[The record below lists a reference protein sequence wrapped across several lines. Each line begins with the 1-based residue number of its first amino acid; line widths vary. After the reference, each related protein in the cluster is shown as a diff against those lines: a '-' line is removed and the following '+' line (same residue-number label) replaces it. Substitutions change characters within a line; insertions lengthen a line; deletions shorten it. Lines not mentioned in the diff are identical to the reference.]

1 MDQID
6 NLQPYFRKYCCINSP
21 LTMSL
26 FIRSLL
32 TFSLTISSWTIV
44 STKSKEPI
52 LDLSQLKL
60 IGEVDERYQSVNV
73 EMCEVV
79 GGEFWIPYHLIDT
92 ARVKKEGLAALKRK
106 IDPID
111 LYNTKL
117 RKLTEA
123 LGPMYIRVSGTW
135 ANTAY
140 FQNDDQPKLTQAPA
154 GYENVLT
161 RKEWKGVIDFVN
173 TFDNELV
180 TSFAISEGMRDESG
194 NWTPAQIQPLVE
206 YTSSL
211 GGKIAAA
218 EMFNEPSHASYGGAP
233 KGYDPARY
241 AKDFISF
248 SAYVKKEIPDMKIMG
263 PGSTGEGGI
272 LGEIHE
278 MATDKILSQNP
289 KPEFDIFSYHYY
301 GGVSQRCRGN
311 LDPKD
316 ALSHDW
322 LSRTELGLE
331 YYENA
336 RNEFLPKAPIW
347 LTETA
352 EAACGGNP
360 WAATYI
366 DTFRYLEQLGRLAKK
381 GVKVVMHNTLAASE
395 YALLEQYTFNPRP
408 NYWAAWLWAQFMG
421 TKVYESPYQVDGL
434 DIFVHSLKNSENGYS
449 LMIVNPTET
458 ESSVQLSS
466 SAKQYLL
473 NADELLGKTVK
484 LNGKE
489 LRLNSDDS
497 LPEITGVSVG
507 KGTINV
513 PAQSVLFLI
522 VDGE

>member
-1 MDQID
+1 ME
-6 NLQPYFRKYCCINSP
+6 NPRKKGANEPY
-21 LTMSL
+21 
-26 FIRSLL
+26 
-32 TFSLTISSWTIV
+32 
-44 STKSKEPI
+44 

-73 EMCEVV
+73 EMCEIV
-79 GGEFWIPYHLIDT
+79 GGEFWVPYHLIDT

-106 IDPID
+106 IDPIN
-111 LYNTKL
+111 LYDPKL

-135 ANTAY
+135 ANTTY

-173 TFDNELV
+173 AFDNELV
-180 TSFAISEGMRDESG
+180 TSFAISDGIRDENK
-194 NWTPAQIQPLVE
+194 NWTPAQIQPLWE
-206 YTSSL
+206 YTRSL

-233 KGYDPARY
+233 EGYDPAWY
-241 AKDFISF
+241 ARDFVAF
-248 SAYVKKEIPDMKIMG
+248 SAFVKKEIPGMKIMG

-272 LGEIHE
+272 LGEVHE

-289 KPEFDIFSYHYY
+289 KPEFEIFSYHYY

-311 LDPKD
+311 LSPKD
-316 ALSHDW
+316 ALSRDW
-322 LSRTELGLE
+322 LSRTESGLE
-331 YYENA
+331 YYRNA
-336 RNEFLPKAPIW
+336 RNEYLPNAPIW

-408 NYWAAWLWAQFMG
+408 NYWAALLWSKFMG
-421 TKVYESPYQVDGL
+421 TKVYETPYRVDGL
-434 DIFVHSLKNSENGYS
+434 DIFIHSLKNSENGYGI
-449 LMIVNPTET
+449 LVVNPTEK
-458 ESSVQLSS
+458 ESSIQLSS
-466 SAKQYLL
+466 PAKHYLL
-473 NADELLGKTVK
+473 TADELLGKTVM

-489 LRLNSDDS
+489 LKLNNDDT
-497 LPEITGVSVG
+497 LPEI
-507 KGTINV
+507 KGIPLKKGAV
-513 PAQSVLFLI
+513 LLPALSVLFLT
-522 VDGE
+522 VEGE